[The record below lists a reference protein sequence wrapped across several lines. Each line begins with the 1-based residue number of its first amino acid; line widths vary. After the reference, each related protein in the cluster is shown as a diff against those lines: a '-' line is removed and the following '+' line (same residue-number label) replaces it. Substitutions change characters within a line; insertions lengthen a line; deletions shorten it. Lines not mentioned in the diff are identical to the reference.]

1 MRTFFQDVWGV
12 LEHPRKQLAE
22 IHTHRSFWSSFLLVF
37 VHYYV
42 VFGLW
47 GGPYFARDP
56 FPLYSVLF
64 PILPAALCTLVF
76 FLSVHAAVRL
86 SGAVVRMY
94 HRRRGSPELIS
105 AKNPGRYSDVV
116 RVYGFT
122 NLPKVLL
129 STGVLLS
136 LVVYPPL
143 LDIASGHLAV
153 IITLT
158 IVYSLVQ
165 IIWGLVLKVLALRQI
180 YGLRDLRAIVNIV
193 LAACLFSIFF
203 LPVIL
208 LLGQM
213 QLPPDTVRP
222 YLQERYRIP
231 TLSKLQSQV
240 GMPTDK
246 FAFLLRAPERFELI
260 SAATELETDKSGL
273 EIDVSLAGMSGS
285 RQSGRSLVRV
295 LAVHGDRVAFRD
307 GQLLINTTAVDEV
320 YLTAP
325 RPAALQLA
333 EIALGPDQYLLLP
346 DYGEVDTLA
355 PWLKARPRAAIDA
368 RVAWDRRYPFGW
380 ILFRPEV
387 FRRPSAALP

>member
-22 IHTHRSFWSSFLLVF
+22 IHTHRSFWGSFLLVF

-47 GGPYFARDP
+47 GGPYFARDL

-64 PILPAALCTLVF
+64 PILPATLCTLVF

-94 HRRRGSPELIS
+94 HRTRSPELIS
-105 AKNPGRYSDVV
+105 AKNPGRYGDVV

-129 STGVLLS
+129 STGVLL
-136 LVVYPPL
+136 LLILYPSL

-153 IITLT
+153 VITLA

-193 LAACLFSIFF
+193 LAACFFSLFF

-213 QLPPDTVRP
+213 QLAPDALRP
-222 YLQERYRIP
+222 YLKERYQIS
-231 TLSKLQSQV
+231 TLSKLQSQL

-246 FAFLLRAPERFELI
+246 FAFLLRAPERFELV
-260 SAATELETDKSGL
+260 SAATAPETDQGGL

-295 LAVHGDRVAFRD
+295 LAVPGDRVAFRD

-333 EIALGPDQYLLLP
+333 EIGLGPDTYLLLP
-346 DYGEVDTLA
+346 DYGEVDALA
-355 PWLKARPRAAIDA
+355 PWLKARPRAVIDA
-368 RVAWDRRYPFGW
+368 RVAWDHRYPFGW

-387 FRRPSAALP
+387 FRRPTLQ